1 MRDTKLILID
11 GLPGSGKTTTAAVLA
26 AALAQRGRAVS
37 CFLETQPDHP
47 LNVGGSLH
55 PAGQTTGTQLFASYT
70 AESYTDE
77 SLRRWRAFVAGAELA
92 DAVQI
97 AESYPY
103 QNSVRILLQMDAE
116 VDRIRAYAAAVEQ
129 TMLPLRPVLVY
140 LERRD
145 SAGALRAIAEQ
156 RGADWAAYV
165 TELVTDSPYARRRA
179 LQGTDAVLAFLNAY
193 QALVDELRAASQLPQ
208 LVLDDCPGRW
218 KACQRQLLTFLDV

>member
-1 MRDTKLILID
+1 MRDTKLILIE
-11 GLPGSGKTTTAAVLA
+11 GLPGSGKTTTAGVLA
-26 AALAQRGRAVS
+26 ATLAQRGLAVS
-37 CFLETQPDHP
+37 CFLEAQPDHP

-55 PAGQTTGTQLFASYT
+55 PAGRTTGAQLFASYT

-77 SLRRWRAFVAGAELA
+77 SLRRWRAFVATAERG

-129 TMLPLRPVLVY
+129 TMLPLRPALVY
-140 LERRD
+140 FERRD
-145 SAGALRAIAEQ
+145 SAGALRTIAEQ
-156 RGADWAAYV
+156 RGAEWSAYV
-165 TELVTDSPYARRRA
+165 AELVTGSPYARRRE
-179 LQGTDAVLAFLNAY
+179 LRGIDAVLAFMSAY
-193 QALVDELRAASQLPQ
+193 KALVDELRDASQLPR

-218 KACQRQLLTFLDV
+218 KACHRQILAFLDV